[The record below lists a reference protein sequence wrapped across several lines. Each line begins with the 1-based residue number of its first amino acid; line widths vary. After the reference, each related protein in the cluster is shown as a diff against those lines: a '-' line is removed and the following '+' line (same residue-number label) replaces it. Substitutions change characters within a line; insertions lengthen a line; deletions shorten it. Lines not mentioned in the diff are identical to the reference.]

1 MAVVAFPSAHDVRL
15 GRGIQRVREARGL
28 TLARLA
34 LESRL
39 DASRLD
45 QAEHGRTRLSSAE
58 LHAVINALHAP
69 LDLLFDT
76 PADLSALRKL

>member
-1 MAVVAFPSAHDVRL
+1 MAVVALPSAHDVRL
-15 GRGIQRVREARGL
+15 GRGIRRVREARGL

-34 LESRL
+34 VESRL
-39 DASRLD
+39 DANRLD
-45 QAEHGRTRLSSAE
+45 LAEHGRTHLSSSE

-69 LDLLFDT
+69 LDLIFHT